1 MNFYDVTSD
10 GVVDNAGYDRLSAFG
25 FESTLVTVELIAM
38 TAYIMLTTRFKY
50 QFITT
55 WTCLVINNYVAIF
68 SLPDKIDV
76 ATDYM
81 TILIQMTEGLLMVTF
96 DSFSVFLFE
105 RINEVV
111 PCIPDSLRLM
121 NILFGETIAV
131 A

>member
-68 SLPDKIDV
+68 SLPDKINV
-76 ATDYM
+76 SADYM
-81 TILIQMTEGLLMVTF
+81 TILIQMTEGFLMMTF
-96 DSFSVFLFE
+96 D
-105 RINEVV
+105 
-111 PCIPDSLRLM
+111 RL
-121 NILFGETIAV
+121 AV
-131 A
+131 ARFQHVNQITP